1 MTDLFAGYVFDRSLK
16 AKVRRRLVQWIPAR
30 PKRVSPQRPIVT
42 FTFDDFPQSAATIGA
57 PLLEEAGVRGTFYAC
72 AQLAGTEGAY
82 GRHFDADD
90 IARLQTAGH
99 EIGCHSFEHLDC
111 AQADVQAITSSLS
124 RNGQAC
130 ESFGVDQPLESFAF
144 PYGEAGFAAKRALP
158 AHITSARGI
167 FGGLNHGLADFAQLR
182 AQKLYGEG
190 SIERAL
196 ALIGEAK
203 AKNGWAI
210 LFTHDVS
217 ESPSA
222 FGTSP
227 ASLKRLLAAAH
238 GCDVLT
244 MRDAVAHLEGK
255 L

>member
-30 PKRVSPQRPIVT
+30 PHHIALQRPIVS

-57 PLLEEAGVRGTFYAC
+57 PILEEAGVRGTFYAC
-72 AQLAGTEGAY
+72 AQLAGTDGQY
-82 GRHFDADD
+82 GRHFNADD
-90 IARLQTAGH
+90 IARLHLAGH
-99 EIGCHSFEHLDC
+99 EIGCHTFDHLDC
-111 AQADVQAITSSLS
+111 AQAAVTAIASSLA

-130 ESFGVDQPLESFAF
+130 AGFGVTTPLQSFAF
-144 PYGEAGFAAKRALP
+144 PYGEAGFSAKRALP
-158 AHITSARGI
+158 AHFTSARGI
-167 FGGLNHGLADFAQLR
+167 FGGLNHGLTDFAQLR

-190 SIERAL
+190 SIERAM
-196 ALIGEAK
+196 ALIAEAK

-217 ESPSA
+217 ETPSA
-222 FGTSP
+222 FGTGP
-227 ASLKRLLAAAH
+227 ASLKALLAAAQ

-244 MRDAVAHLEGK
+244 VRDAAARIVGGR
-255 L
+255 